1 MPTNSCNQGRQKVR
15 LLNKPCHADNNDD
28 EGDDVDDDGGGGD
41 DGDGGDDD
49 DGDDDEDQKSH
60 LGTKEPTRLLS
71 IIPESPSSGFSW
83 LERSINASRC
93 FT

>member
-41 DGDGGDDD
+41 DDGDDD
-49 DGDDDEDQKSH
+49 DCGDGGGGLRCADFKSKN
-60 LGTKEPTRLLS
+60 LESNLS
-71 IIPESPSSGFSW
+71 VFYI
-83 LERSINASRC
+83 L
-93 FT
+93 